1 MENNINSKL
10 IQDRIAVYQASLK
23 EWDAKLDQFDAKMR
37 IEYEN
42 ERDGFTRELA
52 EAWKDLTEAKL
63 DEYSAQIEGSY
74 QKLKAKWHETFDGK
88 DSSHS

>member
-1 MENNINSKL
+1 MDNHTNSKA

-23 EWDAKLDQFDAKMR
+23 EWDAKLDQFDAKLR

-42 ERDGFTRELA
+42 ERDGFTRDMA

-74 QKLKAKWHETFDGK
+74 QKLKAKWHENFAGN
-88 DSSHS
+88 DSTKS